1 MSIQSGFNQVAGT
14 VIRAGIARDVKKS
27 TAISEDIQKI
37 EQKKLS
43 ASEDI
48 QKIEQKKLSA
58 LERSEWYKNATKG
71 QKEAINAIVNTPE
84 ISIPS
89 VEENRLA
96 ANALLKKA
104 RGEVLSNEEQASIN
118 KAYTYRKQTEE
129 AYENFIKFAEEFKV
143 NGGKL

>member
-27 TAISEDIQKI
+27 TAISE
-37 EQKKLS
+37 E
-43 ASEDI
+43 I

-71 QKEAINAIVNTPE
+71 QKEAVNAIVNTPE

-96 ANALLKKA
+96 NKALLKKA
-104 RGEVLSNEEQASIN
+104 RGEVLSNEEQALIN
-118 KAYTYRKQTEE
+118 KVDTFHKQSEE
-129 AYENFIKFAEEFKV
+129 ANKKLSKFAEEFKV

>member
-14 VIRAGIARDVKKS
+14 VIRARIARDVKKS
-27 TAISEDIQKI
+27 TAISE
-37 EQKKLS
+37 E
-43 ASEDI
+43 I

-71 QKEAINAIVNTPE
+71 QKEAVNALVNTPD

-89 VEENRLA
+89 MEENRLA
-96 ANALLKKA
+96 DKALLKKI
-104 RGEVLSNEEQASIN
+104 RGEVLSNEEQALIN
-118 KAYTYRKQTEE
+118 KVDAFHKQSEE
-129 AYENFIKFAEEFKV
+129 ANKEISKFAEEFKV